1 MPGSAPHNS
10 NIDSQASAVCPTA
23 SFGASIDPE
32 DKYMTHNRSVHT
44 TALLLAASTL
54 VLSGCGAMGLA
65 TGVGAA
71 VGVSAAKEGGISSS
85 ITDESIRIKI
95 SDLWFKRDVDM
106 FRKLNLS
113 VNQGRVLV
121 TGVVQSPEARV
132 EAIRLAWQPKGV
144 KQVINEVR
152 VGEGGSVGNYAQ
164 DMWISGQLRTKMTFD
179 KNIQSI
185 NYTIETVQGT
195 VYLMGVAQSQTELDR
210 AIKLARQIKGVK
222 EVISYAK
229 LAGEPVTS
237 SAATTSEPGLNPPQ
251 GYSDPNTSGYG
262 GSVNPPAVSDPVP
275 LSSGYDTAPSQ
286 TYAPSSSGSSSSS
299 IQSEV
304 LPP

>member
-1 MPGSAPHNS
+1 
-10 NIDSQASAVCPTA
+10 
-23 SFGASIDPE
+23 
-32 DKYMTHNRSVHT
+32 MTQNRSVHT
-44 TALLLAASTL
+44 TALLLAASAL

-121 TGVVQSPEARV
+121 TGVVQTPEARV

-195 VYLMGVAQSQTELDR
+195 VYLMGVAQNQMELDR
-210 AIKLARQIKGVK
+210 TIKLARQIKGVK
-222 EVISYAK
+222 EVISYVK

-237 SAATTSEPGLNPPQ
+237 SAATTSEPGMNPPPS
-251 GYSDPNTSGYG
+251 YSDPNGGGVYG
-262 GSVNPPAVSDPVP
+262 DRVNPPAVSDPVP

-286 TYAPSSSGSSSSS
+286 TYTPPASGSSPSS